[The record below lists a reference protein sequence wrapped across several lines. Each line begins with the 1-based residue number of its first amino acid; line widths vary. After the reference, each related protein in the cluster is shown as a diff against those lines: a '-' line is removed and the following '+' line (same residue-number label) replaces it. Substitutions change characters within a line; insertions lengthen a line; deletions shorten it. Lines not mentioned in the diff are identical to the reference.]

1 MRKKTEESLRKV
13 GNPVKSIRFFAA
25 TVLLALT
32 VLALPAF
39 AAEGLPTVVSPA
51 ALADRLAAAPGS
63 VALLDARPSIK
74 AYLAGHIAGA
84 QTVGVDSFRSTAG
97 GVPGTLFPWE
107 TIHLV
112 AHRLGLNGAVPV
124 VVYSEDSDI
133 EATYVATVL
142 RIAGVGQVSVLDGGF
157 KRWTGEKRAVTAER
171 KPVAASTETFT
182 PRPADLIALDEVK
195 KAVETKSAVLLD
207 ARPAD
212 AFDKGHLPGAK
223 SRFWMKDIV
232 PAGLPDAGSFRSE
245 AELKVELEAM
255 GVTAATPV
263 IVYCNTGQQA
273 SELFYTLRYRLGYTN
288 VRLYNG
294 SWLEWSIT
302 PALPKEVTAPAAS

>member
-1 MRKKTEESLRKV
+1 VRTQRRVIFSVLFV
-13 GNPVKSIRFFAA
+13 LAA
-25 TVLLALT
+25 ALT
-32 VLALPAF
+32 LPAL
-39 AAEGLPTVVSPA
+39 AAVDGLPPVVSPA

-63 VALLDARPSIK
+63 VALLDARPSMK
-74 AYLAGHIAGA
+74 AYLAGHLAGA
-84 QTVGVDSFRSTAG
+84 QPVGVDSFRSTAG

-112 AHRLGLNGAVPV
+112 AHRLGLTGAVPI
-124 VVYSEDSDI
+124 VVYSEESDI
-133 EATYVATVL
+133 EATYVAAVL
-142 RIAGVGQVSVLDGGF
+142 RIAGVKEVSVLDGGF
-157 KRWTGEKRAVTAER
+157 KRWTAEKRAVTAER
-171 KPVAASTETFT
+171 KPVAASTEAFT

-195 KAVETKSAVLLD
+195 KAVETKTAVLLD
-207 ARPAD
+207 ARPLEAY
-212 AFDKGHLPGAK
+212 DKGHLPGAK

-232 PAGLPDAGSFRSE
+232 PAGQPDAGSFRPE
-245 AELKVELEAM
+245 AEVKVELEAA

-273 SELFYTLRYRLGYTN
+273 SELFYTLRYRLGYPN

-302 PALPKEVTAPAAS
+302 PGLPKEITPPPAS